1 MVLCAISHPNAW
13 NNIIWCHF
21 CPFQALIQG
30 SRGPKYGYFWVKI
43 RPLWRAVSRSYRPA
57 WKVSGATYYTP
68 MHVTTLL
75 RATFA
80 LSRHPSRVPGVR
92 NMSIL
97 VVKIWPLWRA
107 GSRVKIPPGNGFM
120 CHITP
125 QCMEQHYLGPF
136 LPSPGTHPGFQGSKN
151 GYF

>member
-1 MVLCAISHPNAW
+1 MLFHALGCDMAHKTISRWDLHPGTSQP

-57 WKVSGATYYTP
+57 WKVSGAPYYTP

-80 LSRHPSRVPGVR
+80 LSRHPSRVPRVQ
-92 NMSIL
+92 NMATFG
-97 VVKIWPLWRA
+97 VKIRPLWFNEQYWTPMR
-107 GSRVKIPPGNGFM
+107 G
-120 CHITP
+120 IT
-125 QCMEQHYLGPF
+125 LPF
-136 LPSPGTHPGFQGSKN
+136 WMVDA
-151 GYF
+151 

>member
-57 WKVSGATYYTP
+57 WKVSGAPYYTP
-68 MHVTTLL
+68 MHVTTLF

-80 LSRHPSRVPGVR
+80 LSRHPSRVPGVQKW
-92 NMSIL
+92 L
-97 VVKIWPLWRA
+97 FL
-107 GSRVKIPPGNGFM
+107 GSKSGHNGRLSQGHTVPPGKWLVR
-120 CHITP
+120 HITP
-125 QCMEQHYLGPF
+125 KCSIRYCCTLYIADTF
-136 LPSPGTHPGFQGSKN
+136 
-151 GYF
+151 